1 MKKYLTAC
9 IATFILLPC
18 FPLRSQEAE
27 EREGGVALTIVP
39 RLDLDATFTGE
50 GTGFGLGNSSLYS
63 LFEGNITPR
72 LSFSVANH
80 WLSAS
85 PAELYVIEGEG
96 ANLFRSDWTNWLD
109 WAYLSY
115 DFGNFSVSAGKDMI
129 TTGGFEFDEYDWDV
143 HPVLMSGLWNNFA
156 CYQWG
161 GKIAWT
167 SDSRNTLVSL
177 QYTSSPYCDR
187 PFGDGPILG
196 STLSLAWRGE
206 YGPYR
211 NIWSVTA
218 LGAEMASDG
227 GQGHLPLL
235 ACLGNRLDVGDFTFG
250 FDWYSMSGTPV
261 SILSEGGTFLASIGY
276 TPSEKWE
283 FLLKGGHET
292 ASWSESLIFDDG
304 TSSYSYRKGENWF
317 GGVSVHWFPS
327 PNLRLHAAACYS
339 SFTKST
345 TALVGLLYYLN
356 FNFGR

>member
-1 MKKYLTAC
+1 MKKYLAVC
-9 IATFILLPC
+9 AALFLLHC
-18 FPLRSQEAE
+18 FPLFSQEAD
-27 EREGGVALTIVP
+27 GSGAGAGLTIIP
-39 RLDLDATFTGE
+39 RLDLE
-50 GTGFGLGNSSLYS
+50 GVLPVGGSGGSLELGNSSLYS
-63 LFEGNITPR
+63 LFEGNITPW

-80 WLSAS
+80 WLSAN

-109 WAYLSY
+109 WAYLSF

-143 HPVLMSGLWNNFA
+143 HPALMSGLWNNFS

-161 GKIAWT
+161 GKVAWT
-167 SDSRNTLVSL
+167 SDGENTSVSL
-177 QYTSSPYCDR
+177 QYTSSPYCER

-196 STLSLAWRGE
+196 SALSLAWRGE

-227 GQGHLPLL
+227 GPGHLPLL
-235 ACLGNRLDVGDFTFG
+235 ACLGNRLDAGDFTFG
-250 FDWYSMSGTPV
+250 FDWYSMSGSPV
-261 SILSEGGTFLASIGY
+261 SILSDGGTFLASIGY

-283 FLLKGGHET
+283 FLLKGGRET
-292 ASWSESLIFDDG
+292 ASWSESLILEDG
-304 TSSYSYRKGENWF
+304 SSYSFRKGDNWF
-317 GGVSVHWFPS
+317 GGASLHWFPA
-327 PNLRLHAAACYS
+327 PNLRLHAAAGYS
-339 SFTKST
+339 SFTKTT